1 MSASRRTPAT
11 TPARPSPSRR
21 RARRITLL
29 VAAVAAVALVGVPS
43 ALGSAWLPW
52 SPAAESS
59 TVGEAATAP
68 ITKVPADDPARGL
81 VHTGLKP
88 GKKGTACVG
97 EYQIE
102 GTDTCSHGPDEVPTG
117 LNVKKDVAPIAP
129 AARAP
134 ELPPAAADTP
144 SDSAAADAAGVDLAD
159 DGSLTLVP
167 DAGTSSTPAATAPA
181 ADSAPAAAPAAPAP
195 AAAPQVGPHGVVCDG
210 DGRTGKRI
218 QVLYAYE
225 AGQASRFAQYHGS
238 FRTWAAGVDTIYDAS
253 AKETGG
259 SRHLRYVT
267 TADCQVDVREVQLPA
282 GGLRDFSATMAALKR
297 LGHDRTDRKY
307 MIFADSKVYCG
318 IGTFTGDDS
327 PGRNNRNNNGPSY
340 GRTDSGCWSPSVAA
354 HELAHNLGAV
364 SNSAPNSTKA
374 GHCNDDY
381 DVMCYADG
389 GPRGTMK
396 ISCGD
401 RSHDA
406 RLDCNHDDYY
416 STNVR
421 PGSYLA
427 THWNMADNQFLIAGA
442 PGGGTTPSPTPPSPT
457 PTTPKPSPSI
467 SRPPSPS
474 PVSPSPT
481 SASPSPSRTSPSPT
495 VTVTPGP
502 TAGPGLAP
510 LTVSDTQPNAV
521 RLSWPAKAGATRYG
535 VVVNGRTLGQVR
547 GTGVRIV
554 GLRPGTT
561 YRLQITVRSAP
572 YTGEVSVSTPAAA
585 APTAGTWFTLSN
597 ALTGTA
603 ADLYGARTADR
614 TPVVLHEA
622 NGAANQVWRLEPAA
636 GGVRLV
642 SKATGKCV
650 TPLGGRAV
658 AGAPLAQQAC
668 SGAPA
673 QVFTVTVGAD
683 GLKLA
688 STAGRGLVVGL
699 GTARYGAHPVLVL
712 QRPTEARHQ
721 AWAALPA

>member
-1 MSASRRTPAT
+1 
-11 TPARPSPSRR
+11 
-21 RARRITLL
+21 
-29 VAAVAAVALVGVPS
+29 VAAVALVGVPS

-68 ITKVPADDPARGL
+68 IEKVPADDPARGL

-88 GKKGTACVG
+88 GKKGTVCVG

-102 GTDTCSHGPDEVPTG
+102 GTDTCSHGPDEVPSG

-134 ELPPAAADTP
+134 ELPPATVRTP
-144 SDSAAADAAGVDLAD
+144 SDDAAADAAGVDLAP

-167 DAGTSSTPAATAPA
+167 DAGTDGTPAATAPA
-181 ADSAPAAAPAAPAP
+181 ADSAPAAAAPAP
-195 AAAPQVGPHGVVCDG
+195 APQVGPHGVVCDG

-218 QVLYAYE
+218 QVLYTYE
-225 AGQASRFAQYHGS
+225 AGQSSRFAQYQKS

-267 TADCQVDVREVQLPA
+267 TADCQVDVGEVQLPA
-282 GGLRDFSATMAALKR
+282 GGLRDFSATMSALKK
-297 LGHDRTDRKY
+297 LGHDRVDRKY

-318 IGTFTGDDS
+318 IGTFTGDDRTG
-327 PGRNNRNNNGPSY
+327 PENRNNSGASY
-340 GRTDSGCWSPSVAA
+340 GRTDSGCWGASVAA

-427 THWNMADNQFLIAGA
+427 KHWNMADNQFLIAGT

-457 PTTPKPSPSI
+457 PTTPKPTPTTSGPTTP
-467 SRPPSPS
+467 PPSPVNPS
-474 PVSPSPT
+474 PTSPSPSPT
-481 SASPSPSRTSPSPT
+481 SPSPSP
-495 VTVTPGP
+495 TVTPGP
-502 TAGPGLAP
+502 TAGPGLVP
-510 LTVSDTQPNAV
+510 LTLSDTQPNAV

-535 VVVNGRTLGQVR
+535 VVVDGRTLGHVR
-547 GTGVRIV
+547 GTGARLV

-561 YRLQITVRSAP
+561 YRLQVTVRSAP
-572 YTGEVSVSTPAAA
+572 YTQEVSVSTPAVAT
-585 APTAGTWFTLSN
+585 PTAGTWFSLSN

-614 TPVVLHEA
+614 TPIVLHEPH
-622 NGAANQVWRLEPAA
+622 GAANQLWRLEPATA

-642 SKATGKCV
+642 SKASGKCV

-658 AGAPLAQQAC
+658 AGAPLTQRAC
-668 SGAPA
+668 SGDRN
-673 QVFTVTVGAD
+673 QVFTVTPGPG
-683 GLKLA
+683 GLTLA
-688 STAGRGLVVGL
+688 STAGKGLVVGM
-699 GTARYGAHPVLVL
+699 GTARYGAHSVLVL
-712 QRPTEARHQ
+712 QQPTQARHQ